1 MKEIVTT
8 NVSAQMYFINRKTNY
23 AHYTVYSEY
32 DINLGKIIYSVVSD
46 EARIGTYWH
55 CTDVTAVNILLISI
69 FFKVITPLQNLNSEK

>member
-1 MKEIVTT
+1 MG
-8 NVSAQMYFINRKTNY
+8 KTI
-23 AHYTVYSEY
+23 H
-32 DINLGKIIYSVVSD
+32 SVVSD